1 MSGGT
6 DTKQIICFKNLLVT
20 AFQLQFKKN
29 AKKCLGM
36 SKAFNNKG
44 FECDDD
50 SIKRGQTV
58 T

>member
-1 MSGGT
+1 MIFLRADERCGT

-20 AFQLQFKKN
+20 AFQHQFKKN

-44 FECDDD
+44 F
-50 SIKRGQTV
+50 
-58 T
+58 